1 MKKTES
7 VIGAGSDADAL
18 HAELRDLIAGSRT
31 RLASTVNSELTRLYW
46 AVGERLKR
54 EVLGGERAEYGA
66 KIVARQGEKLAA
78 EFGRGFEARNL
89 RRMIQF
95 VEGFPDVSIVS
106 TLSTKLSWS
115 HFVELMP
122 IPLEEAP
129 SRMARNGKKFSG
141 DFWIR
146 GWFSAARC

>member
-7 VIGAGSDADAL
+7 VIGAGNDADAL
-18 HAELRDLIAGSRT
+18 HAELRDLIAGSRA

-46 AVGERLKR
+46 AVGKRLKR